1 METPK
6 FSTLTQQFY
15 NLKNTSENEHIQ
27 AIIAEILNMDDATT
41 ETGLADFQNMVA
53 AHQSDIDALNAE
65 DKAVLEHFINQTAYE
80 TKKALH
86 KELTQ
91 WDYFKSVAK
100 EKGWDIV
107 KRAIDIIDGNEARKE
122 KINSTPYE
130 ITEAEQEI
138 LNEQDAAD
146 IEEVER
152 LLNEDISDW
161 AKENVSNYYENWIKR
176 SIKKK
181 NKSISN
187 RLERNSSVRFAG
199 WLKEKRKEKK
209 MTLKELADLSGTS
222 ASYIQRLENGKRK
235 VPSLAI
241 VQSISEGL
249 GVPYSEILGILNQGK
264 EPIQDIKDV
273 LNMKEFKVKDVE
285 VGEAYKKLLIE
296 LIELV
301 GSPNLTMKGMT
312 RITELASEIQEI
324 VSNAESTT

>member
-27 AIIAEILNMDDATT
+27 AIIADILNMDDATT
-41 ETGLADFQNMVA
+41 EADLTNFQNNVA
-53 AHQSDIDALNAE
+53 AHQSDINALNAE

-80 TKKALH
+80 TKKTLH

-91 WDYFKSVAK
+91 WDYFKSVVS

-130 ITEAEQEI
+130 ITEAEQES
-138 LNEQDAAD
+138 LNEKDAAD

-161 AKENVSNYYENWIKR
+161 AKENVSDYYENWIKR
-176 SIKKK
+176 SITAK

-285 VGEAYKKLLIE
+285 VGESYKKLLIE
-296 LIELV
+296 LIELI

-324 VSNAESTT
+324 VSKAESTI